1 MISNISTIWT
11 AEALAKQFQ
20 KYKES
25 NKKLFQIILNENG
38 NEINRYSIYN
48 NFHLIDHD
56 WLVKWKDSVW
66 FYYLDEKIDEQDYK
80 QILNVFEKYLHQ
92 INIESLNNKC
102 IYYDNQKEIDPMK
115 TFDLISDDSWKSF
128 DINNLNSEYNGL
140 VSVKE
145 GYKKII
151 IAINENNYAV
161 KYLTSKNL
169 FAEFIIVF
177 NQNENELYKKYI
189 IDDILQKNIYKWMEE
204 IQFKT
209 IEKQFIINKAHS
221 KFAIIQKSNNYL
233 EEAQSINLSTDM
245 KDASKF
251 ISFSKYSFSHFSADG
266 NFSFIS
272 SNILNSFLKDIGDFR
287 FIQKCNETSNICS
300 IMRCLSMIEP
310 FAEYFMSP
318 IKGYK
323 IFSKFQS
330 SNLLNLMADY
340 FRNLYFNDKTPYA
353 PINLITYLMKREV
366 LNTKKEQDPLVFLDF
381 VLNYISHTL
390 NNLDIDIK
398 SNFTNISN
406 LSKNEPYYQELIN
419 IDKESNNIVSQCF
432 YGLILETYNCYNCKK
447 CFQNVKKLKLLDIK
461 LYPIFRHYEKLSDSV
476 VMTSIDDLLIF
487 YFLKNQF
494 CKCGIR
500 TDTNNT
506 KEFEYCPKCN
516 KIIKTP
522 FMNGKCKE
530 CQKDV
535 LIHKREILEYPLYL
549 IIRLNIGEFKEGQGF
564 IDNDEYNY
572 RINYTKIET
581 LQKFFSNKNIKY
593 NDINNYEYNLV
604 NKILY
609 SKN

>member
-1 MISNISTIWT
+1 
-11 AEALAKQFQ
+11 
-20 KYKES
+20 
-25 NKKLFQIILNENG
+25 
-38 NEINRYSIYN
+38 
-48 NFHLIDHD
+48 
-56 WLVKWKDSVW
+56 
-66 FYYLDEKIDEQDYK
+66 
-80 QILNVFEKYLHQ
+80 
-92 INIESLNNKC
+92 
-102 IYYDNQKEIDPMK
+102 
-115 TFDLISDDSWKSF
+115 
-128 DINNLNSEYNGL
+128 
-140 VSVKE
+140 
-145 GYKKII
+145 
-151 IAINENNYAV
+151 
-161 KYLTSKNL
+161 
-169 FAEFIIVF
+169 
-177 NQNENELYKKYI
+177 
-189 IDDILQKNIYKWMEE
+189 
-204 IQFKT
+204 
-209 IEKQFIINKAHS
+209 
-221 KFAIIQKSNNYL
+221 
-233 EEAQSINLSTDM
+233 
-245 KDASKF
+245 
-251 ISFSKYSFSHFSADG
+251 
-266 NFSFIS
+266 
-272 SNILNSFLKDIGDFR
+272 
-287 FIQKCNETSNICS
+287 
-300 IMRCLSMIEP
+300 
-310 FAEYFMSP
+310 
-318 IKGYK
+318 
-323 IFSKFQS
+323 
-330 SNLLNLMADY
+330 MADY
-340 FRNLYFNDKTPYA
+340 FRNLYFNEKTPYA
-353 PINLITYLMKREV
+353 PRKLITYLMKREV

-381 VLNYISHTL
+381 VLNYISQRL
-390 NNLDIDIK
+390 NNLDNDIK

-476 VMTSIDDLLIF
+476 VMKSIDDLLIF

-564 IDNDEYNY
+564 NDNDEYNY

-609 SKN
+609 SKIEQNNIKSIKFHCFCKSPIGPLNQNVWISFVCNAKPKEISKDYYNDISKPIILFYSFQKISKIRNSNSLNI